1 MNDSTLRFNVHISDV
16 EKINP
21 LFSKCKIRVLYAG
34 LNRNNSYL
42 SRKSIEEAL
51 PSLFNI
57 PIVGEYLQETDNF
70 GGHGGTIDVSGDK
83 PKWVNTTVP
92 YGLVPESA
100 NIYWE
105 EVIETDGSTN
115 EYLVVENAFLW
126 TGRYPEAQMLIGQQ
140 FNQSME
146 IEVQKGNYSNI
157 NGQKAYEVE
166 KFLFSAL
173 CILGIDKESDPNGH
187 VEPCFESASIVAY
200 QLDKDKFKEDFK
212 LMLNELKYSL
222 TESSSS
228 EVKIN
233 DSQGGNKV
241 EEILAMLESYN
252 LTVEDLQAKG
262 INHEDFSLEEL
273 ENKVKTEFTVADK
286 QETSETEKVDTFAL
300 TGSQL
305 FEEVGREISS
315 FGTITDEYWG
325 FEYPKY
331 SLVDID
337 TDNKHV
343 VAYDY
348 DNWYIVGFNYSV
360 SSDKVNIDKESV
372 QRFKVN
378 YAPMDLNEESTS
390 LFSESI
396 KNFANQVK
404 SHTSESTKAEF
415 EAKLSEKDNEITTL
429 NQTYTQLQEEYS
441 KVSSEYSAKLQ
452 KERNDAE
459 AILFDSFA
467 SELSEEEMK
476 PVKDSKDQFSLEQI
490 EEKLFTLVGKKK
502 AKLNYS
508 VEVKPTID
516 IEIKNEKP
524 KKSGKSYDV
533 LFED

>member
-1 MNDSTLRFNVHISDV
+1 MYEKMLRFDVHISDV

-51 PSLFNI
+51 PSMFNI
-57 PIVGEYLQETDNF
+57 PIVGEFEQETENF
-70 GGHGGTIDVSGDK
+70 GGHGGAIDVSGDK
-83 PKWVNTTVP
+83 PKWINTTVP

-105 EVIETDGSTN
+105 EVEEKDGSIN
-115 EYLVVENAFLW
+115 EYLVVDNAFLW

-146 IEVQKGNYSNI
+146 IEIQKGNYSNI
-157 NGQKAYEVE
+157 NGQKTYEVE

-173 CILGIDKESDPNGH
+173 CILGIDKESDPSGH

-200 QLDKDKFKEDFK
+200 QLDKDKFKDDFQR
-212 LMLNELKYSL
+212 MLKELKFSL
-222 TESSSS
+222 NESSSS

-241 EEILAMLESYN
+241 EEILKMLEPYS
-252 LTVEDLQAKG
+252 LTLEDLQAKG

-273 ENKVKTEFTVADK
+273 EDKVKTEFTVAD
-286 QETSETEKVDTFAL
+286 EGSPSENKTPNTFTL

-305 FEEVGREISS
+305 FEEVSREISN
-315 FGTITDEYWG
+315 FGSIVDEYWG

-331 SLVDID
+331 ALVDID
-337 TDNKHV
+337 TEKSHV
-343 VAYDY
+343 IAYDY
-348 DNWYIVGFNYSV
+348 EKWYTVGFSYSV
-360 SSDKVNIDKESV
+360 TGDKVSIDQASM

-378 YAPMDLNEESTS
+378 YVPMDLSTESPT

-396 KNFANQVK
+396 KNFANQIK
-404 SHTSESTKAEF
+404 SHSEERTKNRF
-415 EAKLSEKDNEITTL
+415 ESQLSDKDQEIESL
-429 NQTYTQLQEEYS
+429 NQTYKQLQEEFS
-441 KVSSEYSAKLQ
+441 KVSSEYSTKLQ
-452 KERNDAE
+452 KEREDVENA
-459 AILFDSFA
+459 LFSSFA
-467 SELSEEEMK
+467 NELSEEEMK
-476 PVKDSKDQFSLEQI
+476 PVKESKEQFTLEQI

-502 AKLNYS
+502 AKLNFS
-508 VEVKPTID
+508 IETKPVID
-516 IEIKNEKP
+516 IEIKNEKV